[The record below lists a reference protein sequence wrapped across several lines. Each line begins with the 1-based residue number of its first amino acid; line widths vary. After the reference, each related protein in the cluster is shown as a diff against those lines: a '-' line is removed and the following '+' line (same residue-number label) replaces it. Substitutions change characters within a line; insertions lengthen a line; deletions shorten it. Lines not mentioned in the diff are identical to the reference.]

1 MDRVTGAR
9 SADPRLGSP
18 QQRDEDWSWQLCGS
32 CLAYPA
38 ELFFPEEEAR
48 RTRKEREQ
56 QAKRICL
63 QCPVLATCREYA
75 LKTPE
80 RYGIW
85 GGTTPQERE
94 LGLTRTRR

>member
-1 MDRVTGAR
+1 VTLAQTGV
-9 SADPRLGSP
+9 PWLESP
-18 QQRDEDWSWQLCGS
+18 AHIERCDEGWSWQLRGS

-38 ELFFPEEEAR
+38 ELFFPEEEGR
-48 RTRKEREQ
+48 RTRRQREE

-63 QCPVLATCREYA
+63 QCPVLTACREHA

-85 GGTTPQERE
+85 GATTPRER
-94 LGLTRTRR
+94 GISSGSTRR